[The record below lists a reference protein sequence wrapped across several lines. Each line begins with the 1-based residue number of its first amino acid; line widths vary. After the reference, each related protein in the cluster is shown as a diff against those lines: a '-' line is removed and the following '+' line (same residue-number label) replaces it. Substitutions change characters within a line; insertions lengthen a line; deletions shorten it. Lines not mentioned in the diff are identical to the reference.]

1 MLDFGALPPE
11 INSARMYAG
20 PGPSSM
26 LAAATAWD
34 EMAAELHSAA
44 AMYQTAISRLTS
56 GPWLGPT
63 AMNATAAFT
72 PYTVWMN
79 ATAEQAEQA
88 ATHAKSAATAYDEA
102 FLMTVPP
109 GEIAANRAALATLT
123 ATNFF
128 GQNSPAIAA
137 TEALYSEMWAQDSL
151 AMYSYAGASAAAS
164 VLTPFTTPPQVTN
177 PAGLA
182 DQATAVAQATGEAAA
197 QQMSL
202 AQLVNAVPAA
212 LQTLAT
218 PAAASAIGLID
229 VVPELTAVTLPAWLD
244 ALLASLVFD
253 PVTFLYTIPS
263 LVSAAVTPLFAISS
277 TLNIA
282 QSLQGMSIAAAG
294 QAAMAAEAAAGA
306 GAWTNAVGSGLG
318 NVLGG
323 MGHAS
328 ALGPLSIPPSW
339 TSVIPTARISS
350 AAALPNGAAGSVTNV
365 PPSVWGGAPRGN
377 SSGSGPTPGPRYG
390 MVPTVMAQPPSAG
403 YA

>member
-1 MLDFGALPPE
+1 MDFGALPPE
-11 INSARMYAG
+11 INSARMYTG
-20 PGPSSM
+20 PGPGSM

-34 EMAAELHSAA
+34 DMAAELHAAA
-44 AMYQTAISRLTS
+44 AMYRAAISRLTN

-63 AMNATAAFT
+63 AMAATAAFT
-72 PYTVWMN
+72 PYTVWMS

-88 ATHAKSAATAYDEA
+88 AAQARAAVTAYEEA

-109 GEIAANRAALATLT
+109 AVIAANRAALAALT

-151 AMYSYAGASAAAS
+151 AMYSYASASASAS
-164 VLTPFTTPPQVTN
+164 TLTPFTTPPQVTN

-182 DQATAVAQATGEAAA
+182 EQAAAVAQATGEAAA

-202 AQLVNAVPAA
+202 VQLVNAVPAA
-212 LQTLAT
+212 LQTLAA
-218 PAAASAIGLID
+218 PAAASTAGLAES
-229 VVPELTAVTLPAWLD
+229 VTGLGAVTLPAWLE

-282 QSLQGMSIAAAG
+282 QSLQGMSIAAAS
-294 QAAMAAEAAAGA
+294 QAAMAAGEAAAAGA
-306 GAWTNAVGSGLG
+306 GAWSANALG
-318 NVLGG
+318 NALGG
-323 MGHAS
+323 MGHAA
-328 ALGPLSIPPSW
+328 ALGPLSIPASW
-339 TSVIPTARISS
+339 TSVIPTAQLSS
-350 AAALPNGAAGSVTNV
+350 AASALPNGAAGSVTNV
-365 PPSVWGGAPRGN
+365 PPSVWGGTPRGN
-377 SSGSGPTPGPRYG
+377 SSSSGPTPGPRYG